1 MTGSPNVDKSIRM
14 FFLRYN
20 LSQKPVTVDRCNR
33 IEVHLRHF
41 LDLCGED
48 YLAAEQRQLLE
59 LAATATGWCVGSAG
73 NGWWTSG
80 LTGWI
85 CCTSGAPTT
94 RHYGCSPRP
103 GTTGAAV
110 IRGPTSAS
118 EGAADQQ
125 RFGNEPDSELVLDA
139 IPDCTGNSHDVLGVG
154 APTVR
159 DGQGVLRG
167 Q

>member
-59 LAATATGWCVGSAG
+59 LAATATGWFVGSAG

-94 RHYGCSPRP
+94 RHYGCSRDPRSNVSVR
-103 GTTGAAV
+103 GRSRSAAV
-110 IRGPTSAS
+110 RERAGFRTCP
-118 EGAADQQ
+118 G
-125 RFGNEPDSELVLDA
+125 RHP
-139 IPDCTGNSHDVLGVG
+139 
-154 APTVR
+154 
-159 DGQGVLRG
+159 
-167 Q
+167 

>member
-1 MTGSPNVDKSIRM
+1 MTGSPNVDKLLRM

-59 LAATATGWCVGSAG
+59 LAATATVGALALRGTAGGLPGSPAGSAA
-73 NGWWTSG
+73 
-80 LTGWI
+80 L
-85 CCTSGAPTT
+85 PE
-94 RHYGCSPRP
+94 RPRP

-139 IPDCTGNSHDVLGVG
+139 IPDRTGNSHDVLGVG
-154 APTVR
+154 APTVC